1 MNIIDYTITMFMDH
15 LLTGTVFNR
24 ADIARALLSKFAAEQ
39 ALNSAFAA
47 ECQQANVI
55 FFIGTTI
62 MDQMTKDEISK
73 HFFEYITMNN
83 TVNEKV
89 CIETIYS

>member
-1 MNIIDYTITMFMDH
+1 MGLVF
-15 LLTGTVFNR
+15 TGTVFNK
-24 ADIARALLSKFAAEQ
+24 ADIARALLSKFAAEH
-39 ALNSAFAA
+39 AMNSAFAA

-73 HFFEYITMNN
+73 CFFEYITMNN

-89 CIETIYS
+89 GIQILWH